1 MPAAGM
7 SFDAVTLY
15 LENGNWSRITVESQ
29 RRDERLSTFVHELR
43 ERRGIA
49 LVLTRVDTV
58 RDSLR

>member
-58 RDSLR
+58 RDSLS

>member
-1 MPAAGM
+1 
-7 SFDAVTLY
+7 LY